1 MTPEEWIAHDPDPRT
16 AAELAACDA
25 EELAA
30 RFARPLRF
38 GTAGLRGPV
47 RGGPDAMNVA
57 VVSRATWA
65 VAQVL
70 KRRAPAGARV
80 IVGRDARHGSAVFA
94 TVAAEVLADQ
104 GFSVLLLPGP
114 VPTPVVAFAVRH
126 TGALAGIQITASH
139 NPPADNG
146 YKVYVDGGIQLVSP
160 TDREIEAAMADA
172 PPADQIGRAQI
183 GRAHV

>member
-25 EELAA
+25 GELAA

-65 VAQVL
+65 VAQVPSG
-70 KRRAPAGARV
+70 APR
-80 IVGRDARHGSAVFA
+80 
-94 TVAAEVLADQ
+94 
-104 GFSVLLLPGP
+104 P
-114 VPTPVVAFAVRH
+114 VR
-126 TGALAGIQITASH
+126 G
-139 NPPADNG
+139 
-146 YKVYVDGGIQLVSP
+146 
-160 TDREIEAAMADA
+160 
-172 PPADQIGRAQI
+172 
-183 GRAHV
+183 